1 MADSLKNKLAEIGG
15 RLHNGS
21 TMKVTLNSHN
31 LTWKG
36 KSGVTCLTDHYVLNN
51 NPLPETLYV
60 KSSKTGV
67 VKEFYQ
73 IHDED
78 GFDGEFWKYESDDGI
93 TVTILND

>member
-1 MADSLKNKLAEIGG
+1 MGEHHYI
-15 RLHNGS
+15 
-21 TMKVTLNSHN
+21 TEEKVVLMSHN

-36 KSGVTCLTDHYVLNN
+36 KSGVTCLTDHHCINTIPDVL
-51 NPLPETLYV
+51 YI